1 MKKIHDEKALWVI
14 GSIIVL
20 MLLPIIFIIGL
31 IVGINVDSSSSLT
44 QDNLS
49 SWVAAFATVVIAVL
63 TIVLAKET
71 WSLRNIQLS
80 QIEHIRKDSI
90 KPNIDIYLKSSPA
103 AFSFIDVHIIN
114 NGTGSAQNVT
124 FSFENKNTKDTEI
137 FEYVVSLFTKLNI
150 LNNGISSLGVNE
162 KRSGFV
168 LNFIELNQK
177 YKDVIFETNIVVN
190 IGYEDIEG
198 DKYIS
203 KTTMNF
209 SEFLGITELGGGDP
223 LYKIA
228 SNIEKLQKDFNGF
241 SKGNS
246 TTKIK
251 VDTYTAKDR
260 KEVKDK
266 MLKRI
271 EEQRKQQ
278 ENG

>member
-1 MKKIHDEKALWVI
+1 MKKIHDEKALWVV

-20 MLLPIIFIIGL
+20 MLVPIVFIVGL
-31 IVGINVDSSSSLT
+31 IVGINVDSTTTLT

-49 SWVAAFATVVIAVL
+49 SWVTAFATVVIAVL

-90 KPNIDIYLKSSPA
+90 RPNIDLYLKSSPA
-103 AFSFIDVHIIN
+103 AFNFVDVHVIN
-114 NGTGSAQNVT
+114 NGSGSAQNVT
-124 FSFENKNTKDTEI
+124 FSFENRNTKDSEV

-150 LNNGISSLGVNE
+150 LKNGISSLGVNE

-177 YKDVIFETNIVVN
+177 YKDIIFETNIVVN
-190 IGYEDIEG
+190 INYEDIEG
-198 DKYIS
+198 DRYTS
-203 KTTMNF
+203 KATMNF

-223 LYKIA
+223 MYKIA
-228 SNIEKLQKDFNGF
+228 SSIEKLQKDFNSF
-241 SKGNS
+241 SKGS
-246 TTKIK
+246 SFSRIK

-260 KEVKDK
+260 KEAEEE

-271 EEQRKQQ
+271 EEQRASQN
-278 ENG
+278 NG

>member
-14 GSIIVL
+14 GSIITL
-20 MLLPIIFIIGL
+20 MLLPIIFIVGL
-31 IVGINVDSSSSLT
+31 IVGINVDSTTTLT

-49 SWVAAFATVVIAVL
+49 SWVTAFATVVIAVL

-90 KPNIDIYLKSSPA
+90 KPNIDLYLKSSPA
-103 AFSFIDVHIIN
+103 AFNFVDVHIIN
-114 NGTGSAQNVT
+114 NGSGSAQNVT
-124 FSFENKNTKDTEI
+124 FSFENRNTKENEVY
-137 FEYVVSLFTKLNI
+137 EYVVSLFTKLNI
-150 LNNGISSLGVNE
+150 LNYGISSLGVNE

-177 YKDVIFETNIVVN
+177 HKDVIFETNIVVN
-190 IGYEDIEG
+190 INYEDIEG

-203 KTTMNF
+203 KATMNF

-223 LYKIA
+223 MYKIA
-228 SNIEKLQKDFNGF
+228 SSIEKLQKDFNSF
-241 SKGNS
+241 SKGSS
-246 TTKIK
+246 TSKIK

-260 KEVKDK
+260 KEAEEQ

-271 EEQRKQQ
+271 EEQRASKN
-278 ENG
+278 NG